1 MTTEVYH
8 RAYPSSA
15 MDPSEVFRASLT
27 LVDQVVDG
35 VCRRRRIYGADAE
48 DFASHV
54 KVELMENDYAVFR
67 KYAGRASLG
76 TYLTVVA
83 ERLLSVQRIHERGR
97 WHPSVEATRMGP
109 AGQLLETLVRRDRR
123 SVEEALPLVRS
134 VDPTLTRAA
143 AEAMLARIPERIPRP
158 VASSVVVDELADRV
172 AAAESADAP
181 LLAAEARR
189 LSERAACVVRETLA
203 ALDVED
209 RMLLRM
215 RFASGMAVADIS
227 RMTRLP
233 QRPLYRRLEDLLGRL
248 RRALLRAGIS
258 VRDAGA
264 IIAAAS
270 AGDLD
275 LGLMESAEIRHSN
288 LNEEPVVPGDTP

>member
-8 RAYPSSA
+8 QPYPSSA

-67 KYAGRASLG
+67 KYEGRASLG

-83 ERLLSVQRIHERGR
+83 ERLLSVQRVQERGR
-97 WHPSVEATRMGP
+97 WHASAEATRMGP
-109 AGQLLETLVRRDRR
+109 AGLLLETLVRRDRR
-123 SVEEALPLVRS
+123 SIGEALPLVRS
-134 VDPTLTRAA
+134 IDPALTRAA
-143 AEAMLARIPERIPRP
+143 VEAMLARIPERIPRP
-158 VASSVVVDELADRV
+158 VASGVIDDEIADRV
-172 AAAESADAP
+172 AAAESADGP

-258 VRDAGA
+258 VQDAGA
-264 IIAAAS
+264 IIAAAN

-275 LGLMESAEIRHSN
+275 LGLMESAEIRHSK
-288 LNEEPVVPGDTP
+288 LNEEPVTTGDTP